1 MSKIP
6 GPDRVV
12 WRFFAGQPLDG
23 HYRTDAT
30 FLRRGRKVLGRTA
43 PRRWSYLAGIERLG
57 VRVGVLGGSPA
68 VGWQYWT
75 HPTRTVA
82 VAAFLGV
89 LGALWAAWRLRR
101 AWVRRKLYRG
111 FVRPLDDVL
120 RGMLGLPATVRPND
134 YIAVPPTYATREDTP
149 VAIELPKEFNPSP
162 ANKRLVADAAMSK
175 FPRMNY
181 DNTDAVFHTVGK
193 PVLHLKMAP
202 QPPDMVPWAAYEEQI
217 EALPA
222 GKTFVGVGARDKPF
236 IHDWHSGELVHVG
249 ISVNTGGGKSYG
261 VVGWIA
267 QELRKGASA
276 TYIDPKMSYLPEVL
290 MGVPGYRLANNP
302 KNPFEWWEEIFRFER
317 EMDRRQE
324 LLHKDRTLEFPLMFL
339 VLDELSE
346 FADVSKQLWEEIK
359 ADPER
364 YGYDEIPKKA
374 PNPVWR
380 SLSILLRMGREY
392 GVRVIVLTQR
402 LDEKSTGGIGLRD
415 LFGMR
420 ALGKFRKN
428 QWMMLVGTTPVPKS
442 VNKVGRWIYTDT
454 DTDTWVQNVYGEAEI
469 LRDWAFGDRSS
480 DDTRAEH
487 SEGGDFSSG
496 DTPASVMWDVKGN
509 AAGAEYVGIPLGTFR
524 KRRRDEGP
532 IPGEG
537 LSGRSPVWTYQ
548 ALDEFFGTGRV
559 NETDPPPVATG
570 EGR

>member
-6 GPDRVV
+6 GPDRVL
-12 WRFFAGQPLDG
+12 WRFIAGQPLDG
-23 HYRTDAT
+23 HYRTDST

-43 PRRWSYLAGIERLG
+43 PRRWSYLAGVERLA
-57 VRVGVLGGSPA
+57 VRLAALCGPPA
-68 VGWQYWT
+68 VGWQAWT

-89 LGALWAAWRLRR
+89 LGALWAAWRMRR

-111 FVRPLDDVL
+111 RVVPLDDVL
-120 RGMLGLPATVRPND
+120 RPLLGLPATLRPGD
-134 YIAVPPTYATREDTP
+134 YIAVPPTYATDEATP

-175 FPRMNY
+175 FPSMNY
-181 DNTDAVFHTVGK
+181 DNTDAIFHTVGR

-202 QPPDMVPWAAYEEQI
+202 QPPDLALWDDYREQI
-217 EALPA
+217 KALPA
-222 GKTFVGVGARDKPF
+222 GKTFVGVGARDKPYV
-236 IHDWHSGELVHVG
+236 HDWNSGELVHVG

-261 VVGWIA
+261 VGSWIA
-267 QELRKGASA
+267 QELRKGAGV
-276 TYIDPKMSYLPEVL
+276 TWVDPKMSYLPEVFL
-290 MGVPGYRLANNP
+290 GVPGYRLANDPRNP
-302 KNPFEWWEEIFRFER
+302 HGWWDEIFRCER
-317 EMDRRQE
+317 EMNRRQE
-324 LLHKDRTLEFPLMFL
+324 LMKKDRTLEFPLMFL

-346 FADVSKQLWEEIK
+346 FADVSKQLWEDIK
-359 ADPER
+359 ADPES
-364 YGYDEIPKKA
+364 YGYDNIGKKT

-392 GVRVIVLTQR
+392 GVRVVVMTQR

-420 ALGKFRKN
+420 ALGMFRKN
-428 QWMMLVGTTPVPKS
+428 QWMMLVGTTPIPKA
-442 VNKVGRWIYTDT
+442 VHKIGRWIYSTPEKDV
-454 DTDTWVQNVYGEAEI
+454 WVQNVYGDAEI
-469 LRDWAFGDRSS
+469 LRDWAFGDKR
-480 DDTRAEH
+480 DIDTRAGH
-487 SEGGDFSSG
+487 SGGGDLSSG
-496 DTPASVMWDVKGN
+496 ASPASVMWDVKGLS
-509 AAGAEYVGIPLGTFR
+509 AGAEYVGIPLGTFR

-537 LSGRSPVWTYQ
+537 LSGRSPTWTYG

-559 NETDPPPVATG
+559 KQTDPPPVATG